1 MNENMKSD
9 KIIRSTVEIKKLIK
23 GINLMSTGKIK
34 PVKVEFEEL
43 SQEENHRLTQ
53 ELEVLYSACG
63 CAQGRTSGVFAL
75 VVFIVLVIAGII
87 PIQEYGTTKTMLIF
101 FGFALVAMFFG
112 KLYGLIKGRRALL
125 NFADEVEER
134 LQEKAP

>member
-1 MNENMKSD
+1 MESD
-9 KIIRSTVEIKKLIK
+9 KVIYNVAEIRKLVK
-23 GINLMSTGKIK
+23 EINLLSTGKIK
-34 PVKVEFEEL
+34 PVKMELKEFTV
-43 SQEENHRLTQ
+43 EENQKLTT

-87 PIQEYGTTKTMLIF
+87 PIQEYGTTKTMLFF

>member
-1 MNENMKSD
+1 MESNKVIYNVAE
-9 KIIRSTVEIKKLIK
+9 IRKLVK
-23 GINLMSTGKIK
+23 EINLLSTGKIK
-34 PVKVEFEEL
+34 PVKMELKEFTV
-43 SQEENHRLTQ
+43 EENQKLTT

>member
-1 MNENMKSD
+1 MESD
-9 KIIRSTVEIKKLIK
+9 KVIYNVAEIRKLVK
-23 GINLMSTGKIK
+23 EINLLSTGKIK
-34 PVKVEFEEL
+34 PVKMELKEFTV
-43 SQEENHRLTQ
+43 EENQKLTT